1 MSELKEHARGKWDL
15 IISTLL
21 GEEFIE
27 KRRHQACPTGQGTDC
42 FRYSDKHGNG
52 NFFCKCSDG
61 TGDGFELLQCVKGWD
76 FATAAS
82 EVEKVIGKPDG
93 PPPEKPK
100 PHWIFEFFRQAH
112 ASDRSR
118 YLESRGVC
126 PVWPLRFHRAVPYYH
141 EGDLLGE
148 YPAMLA
154 PIYHGKRMRGV
165 HVTYLNGNVKA
176 DVPVPRKVYSHL
188 SVKHGYIPLHG
199 SPVGDTIA
207 VAEGIETALSVH
219 QLIPDE
225 CPCWSCLNT
234 SLLENF
240 TPPSH
245 VRRVVVAGDNDL
257 SFAGHAAAYGL
268 AKRMRAKGL
277 EVEVVFPEHP
287 GTDFNDVLIKAGRI
301 AA

>member
-1 MSELKEHARGKWDL
+1 P
-15 IISTLL
+15 
-21 GEEFIE
+21 
-27 KRRHQACPTGQGTDC
+27 CPGGQGTDC
-42 FRYSDKHGNG
+42 YRFSDKHGNG

-76 FATAAS
+76 FAVAAA

-100 PHWIFEFFRQAH
+100 PHWIFDLWRAAQPSE
-112 ASDRSR
+112 RSR
-118 YLESRGVC
+118 YLEARGLA

-141 EGDLLGE
+141 EGELLSE
-148 YPAMLA
+148 HPAMLA
-154 PIYHGKRMRGV
+154 PIYHGKKLRGV
-165 HVTYLNGNVKA
+165 HVTYLDGYRKA

-188 SVKHGYIPLHG
+188 SVKHGYIPLGG
-199 SPVGDTIA
+199 SPRSNTIA
-207 VAEGIETALSVH
+207 VAEGIETALSVRE
-219 QLIPDE
+219 LMPE
-225 CPCWSCLNT
+225 SMVCWSCLNT

-240 TPPSH
+240 TPPEGVEH
-245 VRRVVVAGDNDL
+245 VIVAGDNDL

-268 AKRMRAKGL
+268 AKRMRAKGF